1 MPPGRGLSVPSRIV
15 LYVQV
20 VAHST
25 ALMFS
30 LMVMVPMSVHQEH
43 FRGHCILFS
52 TGAWQERDGQFKVDW
67 ASQAYCNFAIF
78 VSVVAFVASLASL
91 LRTVSYLRKNADAS
105 LFGAFCQVLA
115 DATMAVFTLIAALFI
130 TLGFKVWWVLKDA
143 IIVSTTRVSKAAA
156 AAIKIKVGKIVPAAT
171 AAEAATATT
180 KTIRVG
186 KATIAIAAA
195 TTIIRNTNIR
205 SSKSYNNNKI

>member
-130 TLGFKVWWVLKDA
+130 TLGFKVWWVLDA
-143 IIVSTTRVSKAAA
+143 IKVSTRVSKAAA

-171 AAEAATATT
+171 AAEAETATT

-186 KATIAIAAA
+186 KATVAIAAA
-195 TTIIRNTNIR
+195 TTTIRNTNMR
-205 SSKSYNNNKI
+205 SSKSYNNKI

>member
-130 TLGFKVWWVLKDA
+130 TLGFKVWWVL
-143 IIVSTTRVSKAAA
+143 
-156 AAIKIKVGKIVPAAT
+156 
-171 AAEAATATT
+171 
-180 KTIRVG
+180 
-186 KATIAIAAA
+186 
-195 TTIIRNTNIR
+195 N
-205 SSKSYNNNKI
+205 